1 MNNIKLSRDII
12 NIIRKYLTIS
22 KYNVKRN
29 YTLIITHVNKISK
42 NSRKRFSSD
51 TLSPSFLNKKNK
63 FCYCLFCDKITN
75 YDIGFK
81 YAWDDLFR
89 NIGRN
94 TKYIFNNNYNCCYCF
109 NICIRKFNVLG
120 QLKQIKKLIYK

>member
-1 MNNIKLSRDII
+1 MYNIKVSRDII
-12 NIIRKYLTIS
+12 GIIRKYLTIS

-29 YTLIITHVNKISK
+29 YTLIISHVNKISK

-75 YDIGFK
+75 YDIGLNMLGMIYFET
-81 YAWDDLFR
+81 LVEIQ
-89 NIGRN
+89 NI
-94 TKYIFNNNYNCCYCF
+94 YSI
-109 NICIRKFNVLG
+109 IIIIVVIVLTYVFG
-120 QLKQIKKLIYK
+120 NLMF